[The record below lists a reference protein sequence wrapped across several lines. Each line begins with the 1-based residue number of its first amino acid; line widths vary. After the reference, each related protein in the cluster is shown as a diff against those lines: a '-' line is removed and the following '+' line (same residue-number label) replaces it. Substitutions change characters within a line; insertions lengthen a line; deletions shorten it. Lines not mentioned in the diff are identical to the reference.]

1 MKFIFGFAVFA
12 MILAILNLSAEALP
26 TILPSTADPLEELT
40 TTLETME
47 QIRNKRD
54 VMIYDCKFIF
64 TFNNFF
70 KLHFKGGCEGDACDR
85 DCKGRNYQ
93 SGHCTPFALIN
104 ERCWCVPK

>member
-1 MKFIFGFAVFA
+1 
-12 MILAILNLSAEALP
+12 MILAVLSLSAEAHP
-26 TILPSTADPLEELT
+26 TTLHSTVDPLKEQL

-47 QIRNKRD
+47 HIRNKRD
-54 VMIYDCKFIF
+54 VMIY
-64 TFNNFF
+64 NW
-70 KLHFKGGCEGDACDR
+70 GCEGDACDR